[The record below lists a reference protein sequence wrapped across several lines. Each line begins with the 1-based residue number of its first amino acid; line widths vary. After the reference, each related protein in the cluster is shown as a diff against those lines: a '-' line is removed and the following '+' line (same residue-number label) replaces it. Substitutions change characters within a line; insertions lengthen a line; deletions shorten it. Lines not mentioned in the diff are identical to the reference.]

1 MDGPRLAPPAPPLA
15 EVAHDRAERE
25 RLHAEAVRLRAC
37 SDAETAALRVVD
49 RDAKPG
55 KLPPGTA
62 YFARFLRAGGTVD
75 LASWRGIL
83 SQGERDALEAAG
95 EIVARERAALVVNLL
110 VDGAQVVATP
120 EGDPLE
126 RAARAALRETGGVA

>member
-1 MDGPRLAPPAPPLA
+1 MDGPRLAPPAPTLA

-25 RLHAEAVRLRAC
+25 RLHAEAVRLRARA
-37 SDAETAALRVVD
+37 DAETAPRVVD

-110 VDGAQVVATP
+110 VDGAQVVATL

-126 RAARAALRETGGVA
+126 RAARAALRETGGAA